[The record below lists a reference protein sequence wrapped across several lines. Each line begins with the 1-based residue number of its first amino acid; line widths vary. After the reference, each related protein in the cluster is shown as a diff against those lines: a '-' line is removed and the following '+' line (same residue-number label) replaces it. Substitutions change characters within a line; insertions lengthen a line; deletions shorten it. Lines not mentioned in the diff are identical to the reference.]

1 MTVELLVNIDV
12 DDLERALEFYTRA
25 FDFTPAR
32 RFGTSGVELVGGSSP
47 IYLLAKDAG
56 TPPFPG
62 GSATRDYARHW
73 TPVHID
79 IVVDNI
85 DAGVARAVAAG
96 ARLEGE
102 IARNVWGNLALLSD
116 PFGNGL
122 CLLEFENRGYDEI
135 TTTVQ

>member
-1 MTVELLVNIDV
+1 
-12 DDLERALEFYTRA
+12 
-25 FDFTPAR
+25 
-32 RFGTSGVELVGGSSP
+32 
-47 IYLLAKDAG
+47 
-56 TPPFPG
+56 
-62 GSATRDYARHW
+62 
-73 TPVHID
+73 
-79 IVVDNI
+79 
-85 DAGVARAVAAG
+85 VAAG